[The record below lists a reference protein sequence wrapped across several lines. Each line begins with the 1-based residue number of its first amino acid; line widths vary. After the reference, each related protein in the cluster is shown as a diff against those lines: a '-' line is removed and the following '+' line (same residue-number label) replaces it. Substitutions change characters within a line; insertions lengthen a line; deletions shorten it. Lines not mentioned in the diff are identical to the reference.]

1 MAICDNFEGGLM
13 KALRSLEQHVDSLV
27 TDEYSKLTADEFEE
41 QMSIVDDRRIFRI
54 AEAIRRGYSYEKIHQ
69 ITMIDPWFIDKI
81 AILVEMETRLK
92 TEELTPDL
100 LKEAKRIEF
109 PDKLIASLNGKTE
122 DQVKKMRYDN
132 GITAAFKMVD
142 TCAAEFAA
150 TTPYYYSV
158 FGSENEAK
166 KTEGRKK
173 VLVLGSGPIRIGQG
187 IEFDFCSVH
196 CTWAFAKEGYE
207 TVIINNNPETVST
220 DFDIADK
227 LYFETGYGTAVGVS
241 DEEYAAYGCHIV
253 PREQALACD
262 IITDVKL
269 GDADYLDEINS
280 SKIMFGWAHTV
291 QNIDFTSDMIRKKH
305 TVVAWEEIFEHG
317 RYIFYR
323 NREVA
328 GEAAVMQAFRYCGK
342 MPYDTCVAILGNG
355 QTAKGA
361 MRILHGLG
369 ARVDVYS
376 HRLEQLFRK
385 NMFDYDV
392 LINCVMWDT
401 TRTDRIIYKEDLKK
415 MKPGTLIIDVS
426 CDPHLEIETSHP
438 TTIDDPVYVVDGVI
452 HYAVDNTPA
461 MYPITVTKVLSEGI
475 SNYIDIIIEKD
486 FDEYPES
493 LKKATVIKDGHI
505 RDERIAE
512 FRKARG
518 VFCE

>member
-1 MAICDNFEGGLM
+1 
-13 KALRSLEQHVDSLV
+13 
-27 TDEYSKLTADEFEE
+27 
-41 QMSIVDDRRIFRI
+41 
-54 AEAIRRGYSYEKIHQ
+54 
-69 ITMIDPWFIDKI
+69 
-81 AILVEMETRLK
+81 
-92 TEELTPDL
+92 
-100 LKEAKRIEF
+100 
-109 PDKLIASLNGKTE
+109 
-122 DQVKKMRYDN
+122 
-132 GITAAFKMVD
+132 
-142 TCAAEFAA
+142 
-150 TTPYYYSV
+150 
-158 FGSENEAK
+158 
-166 KTEGRKK
+166 
-173 VLVLGSGPIRIGQG
+173 
-187 IEFDFCSVH
+187 
-196 CTWAFAKEGYE
+196 
-207 TVIINNNPETVST
+207 
-220 DFDIADK
+220 
-227 LYFETGYGTAVGVS
+227 
-241 DEEYAAYGCHIV
+241 
-253 PREQALACD
+253 
-262 IITDVKL
+262 
-269 GDADYLDEINS
+269 
-280 SKIMFGWAHTV
+280 MFGWAHTV

-305 TVVAWEEIFEHG
+305 TVIAWEEIFEHG

-323 NREVA
+323 NREIA

-342 MPYDTCVAILGNG
+342 MPYDTHVAILGNG

-369 ARVDVYS
+369 AEVDVYG
-376 HRLEQLFRK
+376 HRLEKLFRQ

-475 SNYIDIIIEKD
+475 SNYIDTIIEKD

-505 RDERIAE
+505 LDERITQ
-512 FRKARG
+512 FRKAHG